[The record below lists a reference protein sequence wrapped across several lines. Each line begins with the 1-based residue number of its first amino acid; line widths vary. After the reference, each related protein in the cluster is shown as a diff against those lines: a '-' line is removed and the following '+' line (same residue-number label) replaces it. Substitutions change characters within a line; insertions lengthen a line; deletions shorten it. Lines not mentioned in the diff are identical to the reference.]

1 MDKVPGKNTSISK
14 NENERPVRRCRREK
28 DVPTQTSGSTGY
40 LRTAAQ
46 TIGRIETGGR
56 GFEQRDDRRAPL

>member
-1 MDKVPGKNTSISK
+1 MNKGPGKHVSIPK
-14 NENERPVRRCRREK
+14 NENKMPVRRCRREK

-56 GFEQRDDRRAPL
+56 GFEQRVDGRAPL